1 MILELIIIGILLLI
15 AGFVF
20 GLVMGIILTLEF
32 INTRKRKKNENNRNE
47 LR

>member
-20 GLVMGIILTLEF
+20 GLVMGIILALEF
-32 INTRKRKKNENNRNE
+32 IKTGKRKKNENKNRLQE
-47 LR
+47 

>member
-32 INTRKRKKNENNRNE
+32 IKTGKSKKNENNRNE

>member
-1 MILELIIIGILLLI
+1 MTFELIIIGILLLI

-20 GLVMGIILTLEF
+20 GFVMGVIFTLEF
-32 INTRKRKKNENNRNE
+32 INTGKRKKNENNRNE